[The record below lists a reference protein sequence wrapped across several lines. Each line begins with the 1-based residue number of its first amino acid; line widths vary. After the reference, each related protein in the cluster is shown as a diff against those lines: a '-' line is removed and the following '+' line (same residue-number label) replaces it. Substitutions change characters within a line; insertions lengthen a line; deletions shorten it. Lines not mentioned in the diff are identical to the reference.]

1 MLINSRSVTHID
13 KNITCSM
20 QNRCKTEKK
29 LFLFIKKKKNLYKN
43 GKTLTFYYIRA
54 SQSTDMCNMFTYVY
68 KFV

>member
-1 MLINSRSVTHID
+1 
-13 KNITCSM
+13 M
-20 QNRCKTEKK
+20 QNRKK
-29 LFLFIKKKKNLYKN
+29 VIFIYKKKKNLYKN